1 MYCSTCRGVTN
12 EETYENIGREFT
24 QDEQL
29 NPANYPQN
37 FQQIDDWVVT
47 EPSGADLTNVC
58 DFSCPEC
65 GGDVDVDSMVV
76 NTITVQAEEEPQNND
91 NQPENDNI
99 DMDMLAQLFVH
110 LGMHVDHQESTRCP
124 SDADVLE
131 FYEFDDSDLEL
142 DAASDTGATVGDF
155 EPMNFGSELDPADW
169 EDPGQVRRR
178 LRTKTSV
185 TRITSPLPKHR
196 RRTKGPE

>member
-1 MYCSTCRGVTN
+1 
-12 EETYENIGREFT
+12 
-24 QDEQL
+24 
-29 NPANYPQN
+29 
-37 FQQIDDWVVT
+37 
-47 EPSGADLTNVC
+47 
-58 DFSCPEC
+58 
-65 GGDVDVDSMVV
+65 MVV
-76 NTITVQAEEEPQNND
+76 NAIAVQAEAEPQNND

-99 DMDMLAQLFVH
+99 DMDMLAQLFVQ
-110 LGMHVDHQESTRCP
+110 LGIHVINMHHESARCP
-124 SDADVLE
+124 SEADVLE

-142 DAASDTGATVGDF
+142 DAVSDTGATVGDF